1 MNGHKLSSTRQFN
14 RHWQSGE
21 EGGGYPPIPVYPSF
35 GNYSK
40 NIMMFDTHYLY
51 NNGFIYN
58 FQSMKCFINENRIYF
73 EYSIM
78 ETHNTNKMIIP
89 AHIELQLKDKFY
101 FNTDDLFNQFPNGF
115 HHINMIKTT
124 FTFFGQDTDC
134 YELTFD
140 TNYDYGERYIEYD
153 FTRAKINNISLNA
166 YVMNAVG
173 GAETRTYFD
182 TWKLVGHPTLSSD
195 NFTKRS
201 NINFEKNV
209 EGLVV
214 RKSGHPIYPNI
225 LTGMYIPPYDISSLY
240 ATYDLNNLY
249 SSSGYL
255 ILDGGT
261 GDTFFRANSATSFS
275 GVGVPE
281 FEGITLDAGAFP
293 VGYYEGSNYIYYCQ
307 YEGVDL
313 HSVDSLTRFI
323 LSSDYDETVLSKVRV
338 YTTY

>member
-14 RHWQSGE
+14 RHWQSGK
-21 EGGGYPPIPVYPSF
+21 GGVYPPIPVYPSF
-35 GNYSK
+35 GNFTQ
-40 NIMMFDTHYLY
+40 NIIMFDTHYLY
-51 NNGFIYN
+51 NNGLTN
-58 FQSMKCFINENRIYF
+58 NLNSMMCFINENRIYF
-73 EYSIM
+73 EYSNM

-134 YELTFD
+134 YQLTFD
-140 TNYDYGERYIEYD
+140 TNYEYAERFIEYD
-153 FTRAKINNISLNA
+153 FTRAKINIISLNA

-182 TWKLVGHPTLSSD
+182 TWNLVGHPTLSSD
-195 NFTKRS
+195 NFTTKS

-225 LTGMYIPPYDISSLY
+225 LTGMYIPPFNISSLY

-249 SSSGYL
+249 SSSGSL
-255 ILDGGT
+255 ILNGGT
-261 GDTFFRANSATSFS
+261 GTTFFYGNFSTSFS
-275 GVGVPE
+275 GVGTPE
-281 FEGITLDAGAFP
+281 FEKITLDGGQFP
-293 VGYYEGSNYIYYCQ
+293 IYYFKDGKYNYYCQ
-307 YEGVDL
+307 YEGVDFQFMNY
-313 HSVDSLTRFI
+313 LTRFI
-323 LSSDYDETVLSKVRV
+323 LTSDYDETVLSKVRV

>member
-1 MNGHKLSSTRQFN
+1 
-14 RHWQSGE
+14 
-21 EGGGYPPIPVYPSF
+21 
-35 GNYSK
+35 
-40 NIMMFDTHYLY
+40 
-51 NNGFIYN
+51 
-58 FQSMKCFINENRIYF
+58 
-73 EYSIM
+73 
-78 ETHNTNKMIIP
+78 
-89 AHIELQLKDKFY
+89 
-101 FNTDDLFNQFPNGF
+101 
-115 HHINMIKTT
+115 MIKTT

-140 TNYDYGERYIEYD
+140 TNYDYAERYIEYD

-173 GAETRTYFD
+173 GDETRTYFD
-182 TWKLVGHPTLSSD
+182 TWNLIGHPTLSSD

-255 ILDGGT
+255 ILDGST

-275 GVGVPE
+275 GVGTPE
-281 FEGITLDAGAFP
+281 FKGITLDAGAFP